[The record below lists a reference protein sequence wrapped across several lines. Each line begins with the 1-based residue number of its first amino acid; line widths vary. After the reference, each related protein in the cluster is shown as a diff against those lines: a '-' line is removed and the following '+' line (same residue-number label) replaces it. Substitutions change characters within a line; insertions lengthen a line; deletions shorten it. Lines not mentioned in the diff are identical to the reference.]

1 MNQYRTANSL
11 LIVGILLMLLPA
23 FAGAEPSGGTLN
35 AALIFG
41 PDDNLDPAYKYTGW
55 YMREAGIYETLFS
68 YDPDMNLIPELATGF
83 EQVGDKEY
91 RIKLREGVKFHDGNA
106 LNADAVVNSLQRVL
120 DPANSRNKEYGF
132 IESVTKY
139 NDSAI
144 TIKTREPFAPLIASL
159 TDPLVSIISP
169 AEEDLNKTPVGTGPF
184 NFDSYEKGVRL
195 TVVRNDDY
203 WGDKALIDGA
213 VINYVGDPL
222 TRSLQLQGG
231 DVDITRGVPQTEVQK
246 LEDSGIE
253 VMDKET
259 LRNYFMYVNT
269 RKAPLSD
276 VKVRQ
281 ALNYAINR
289 QELVDT
295 ALEGIGGVPAKGVF
309 PDSLPWSDNADME
322 GYAYDPKKAKE
333 LLAEAGISD
342 TDGDGFLDYQGQPLN
357 LTIKTYTK
365 RAELKPSAEVVAV
378 QLQSLGIKAQV
389 EILESGALSADLKD
403 GNYDLALYAWNT
415 APTGDPDY
423 FLSKHFES
431 TGSEAA
437 YTGYSNPEVDE
448 WIELGRTTF
457 DPEERREYYNRVQEK
472 VLEDSPDIF
481 LFYLNEL
488 VGLNT
493 NVKGFEIYPS
503 EVSFLT
509 DKVSLEA

>member
-1 MNQYRTANSL
+1 MYRYRKTSL
-11 LIVGILLMLLPA
+11 LIMGCILLMLLLA
-23 FAGAEPSGGTLN
+23 LAGAEESGGTLK

-68 YDPDMNLIPELATGF
+68 YDPDMSLIPELATGY
-83 EQVGDKEY
+83 EQVSDTEY
-91 RIKLREGVKFHDGNA
+91 RINLREDVKFHDGTA
-106 LNADAVVNSLQRVL
+106 LDADAVVYSLERVL
-120 DPANSRNKEYGF
+120 DPGNSRNKEYGF
-132 IESVTKY
+132 IESVAKY
-139 NDSAI
+139 NDSAV
-144 TIKTREPFAPLIASL
+144 TIKTKEPYAPMIASL

-169 AEEDLNKTPVGTGPF
+169 AEDDINKTPVGTGPF
-184 NFDSYEKGVRL
+184 RFDSYEKGVRL
-195 TVVRNDDY
+195 TVVRNEDY
-203 WGDKALIDGA
+203 WGEKALLDGA
-213 VINYVGDPL
+213 VINYVSDPL

-231 DVDITRGVPQTEVQK
+231 DVDIARGVPQTEVQN
-246 LEDSGIE
+246 LEDSGLE
-253 VMDKET
+253 VLDRES

-309 PDSLPWSDNADME
+309 PDSLPWSANDELE
-322 GYAYDPKKAKE
+322 GYAYDLEKARE

-342 TDGDGFLDYQGQPLN
+342 TDGDGLLDYQGEPLN

-378 QLQSLGIKAQV
+378 QLQSLGIKSQV
-389 EILESGALSADLKD
+389 QILESGALSADLKD

-431 TGSEAA
+431 AGSEAA
-437 YTGYSNPEVDE
+437 YTGYSDTEVDE
-448 WIELGRTTF
+448 WLESGRTTF
-457 DPEERREYYNRVQEK
+457 DPEERKEYYSKVQEK

-488 VGLNT
+488 VGVNGK
-493 NVKGFEIYPS
+493 VSGFEIYPS

-509 DKVSLEA
+509 TDISMET